1 MPLDPQ
7 TVRSDLTSQKVPTGT
22 ELDTEEIRQFWDDW
36 RRNQAL
42 FSAQTTSTTYL
53 ERVKEVLQA
62 YEDGVDEA
70 EPQADQETITQGR
83 SRARMQMLEELQR
96 LGIVDGAPG
105 DSHRITDLA
114 SSLRLNLI
122 LETNAQVSHSLD
134 MIQSRS
140 DPVIRNMFPAWEFVR
155 DEHRKEPRDWSA
167 RWQESANAVNW
178 VGVARNAGGRMI
190 ALCDSPIWARLGS
203 YDDGLGN
210 PFPPFSFGSGMGV
223 EFVGADEAAEF
234 EFGG

>member
-22 ELDTEEIRQFWDDW
+22 DLDTEEIRLFWTER
-36 RRNQAL
+36 RRNQAM
-42 FSAQTTSTTYL
+42 FSARTTSTAYL
-53 ERVKEVLQA
+53 ERVKEVLQE
-62 YEDGVDEA
+62 YEDGVGEA
-70 EPQADQETITQGR
+70 EPQADKETITQGKA
-83 SRARMQMLEELQR
+83 RARMQMLEELQS
-96 LGIVDGAPG
+96 LGIVEEAPG
-105 DSHRITDLA
+105 DSGRITDLA
-114 SSLRLNLI
+114 SSIRLNLI
-122 LETNAQVSHSLD
+122 LETNAQVAHSLD

-167 RWQESANAVNW
+167 RWQESANAVHW

-210 PFPPFSFGSGMGV
+210 PFPPFAFGSGMGV
-223 EFVGADEAAEF
+223 EFVDDEEW
-234 EFGG
+234 EDLK